1 MSYDDP
7 EAVRLP
13 AGGRE
18 AESQDISLRGPWW
31 EGESIRAGYPSA
43 VDERTGSGGRE
54 ETTGTGGNAAVT
66 AQGAEGKERTGW
78 QRGPGKTSG
87 PRREEER
94 RTKSS

>member
-1 MSYDDP
+1 MTQRQGDSPQGDGKQR
-7 EAVRLP
+7 VRTL
-13 AGGRE
+13 AYGGHGGR
-18 AESQDISLRGPWW
+18 
-31 EGESIRAGYPSA
+31 GESIRAGYPSA

>member
-18 AESQDISLRGPWW
+18 AESQDVSLRGPWW

-66 AQGAEGKERTGW
+66 AQGAEGKRTGW
-78 QRGPGKTSG
+78 QQGPGKTSG

>member
-43 VDERTGSGGRE
+43 VDERTGSRGRE

-66 AQGAEGKERTGW
+66 AQGAEGKRTGW

>member
-1 MSYDDP
+1 MAAFKYIELSKAKVNKNHWRIIG
-7 EAVRLP
+7 E
-13 AGGRE
+13 GRK
-18 AESQDISLRGPWW
+18 
-31 EGESIRAGYPSA
+31 
-43 VDERTGSGGRE
+43 RE

-94 RTKSS
+94 RMKSS

>member
-7 EAVRLP
+7 EAGRLP

-18 AESQDISLRGPWW
+18 AESQDVSLRGPWW

-66 AQGAEGKERTGW
+66 AQGAEGKRTGW
-78 QRGPGKTSG
+78 QRGPRKTSG